1 MSEFSLYVNQE
12 TVLSRLDPRAKLSAA
27 VALFVVAMSFNHPL
41 YLLVLLLFQ
50 AYLAV
55 ASHSLPNICRVRVLL
70 VLLFMFSVVLWS
82 LFLKEGPPLFQLGPL
97 QVHRA
102 SFFYAVGMGM
112 RLVSMVVTGTVFL
125 SSTMIEE
132 FVFALRKFGL
142 PMSVAFAFSLAF
154 RMVSQ
159 LMKVAATVKQAQ
171 QVRGLDV
178 DAGGVLRRMRN
189 HVPLLIP
196 IFVFSMKSADSLTRA
211 LDTRGFGCTKKPTP
225 YIIISPQ
232 TSDYAIIVASVCLA
246 VAAVLLR
253 LHGFGEVVSRL

>member
-1 MSEFSLYVNQE
+1 MSEFSLYVNKD
-12 TVLSRLDPRAKLSAA
+12 TVLSRLDPRAKLGAS

-50 AYLAV
+50 GCLVLAG
-55 ASHSLPNICRVRVLL
+55 HSLPNIRRLRVLL
-70 VLLFMFSVVLWS
+70 VLLFAFSVVLWS
-82 LFLKEGPPLFQLGPL
+82 LFLKQGPSLFRFGPWR
-97 QVHRA
+97 VHRD

-142 PMSVAFAFSLAF
+142 PMPVAFAFSLAF

-159 LMKVAATVKQAQ
+159 LMKVVATVKQAQ

-178 DAGGVLRRMRN
+178 DAGGILRRIRN
-189 HVPLLIP
+189 HIPLLIP
-196 IFVFSMKSADSLTRA
+196 IFVFSMKSVDSLTRS
-211 LDTRGFGCTKKPTP
+211 LETRGFGCTKKPTA
-225 YIIISPQ
+225 YIIVSPR
-232 TSDYAIIVASVCLA
+232 TRDYAIIVASVCLA